1 MQDVELKQLK
11 LQQKKSRLIL
21 EEAKLKIRLRK
32 MRVRQLI
39 ELGGLVVK
47 AELDNLPT
55 NTTFGALLTLKSSL
69 DNNPDIKT
77 SWTKIGKEKF
87 DAESLGKT
95 SLILSF
101 TEQPSAEIREQL
113 RSHNLRYN
121 RFRNEWYGETLNFD
135 GLKEVV
141 KDSKHSIEI
150 IPNTL

>member
-11 LQQKKSRLIL
+11 LQQKKSRLVL

-77 SWTKIGKEKF
+77 LWTQIGKEKF
-87 DAESLGKT
+87 DSESLGKT

-101 TEQPSAEIREQL
+101 REQPSAEIREDL
-113 RSHNLRYN
+113 RTHNLRYN
-121 RFRNEWYGETLNFD
+121 RFRNEWYGDVIDFEA
-135 GLKEVV
+135 LKEIIKVV
-141 KDSKHSIEI
+141 EHKIEI